1 MNESMIN
8 DSFYRVG
15 KAKRNS
21 TDLQGEA
28 QGQPAGQEPG
38 GGV

>member
-1 MNESMIN
+1 MIN
-8 DSFYRVG
+8 DTFYRVG
-15 KAKRNS
+15 KAERNS

-28 QGQPAGQEPG
+28 QGQPAGQESG